1 MDDTNKKATKE
12 LVDMIHYVAEEST
25 KDAPYDRTRKGRI
38 VEVHRNIS
46 TNEIIGYDVKIED
59 KEYYIKKEQG
69 KNITASVNDIVYV
82 NFPCNNVN
90 NIYLSHIDGEEDIYA
105 ENEVKTNGV
114 WIDGKPIYRKVLPF
128 ILNTAIT
135 TISHGISNIDNI
147 ISVKGGYG
155 YADAD
160 AVDMYPIPYV
170 ALTASYMIEIGAN
183 LTIIYVKAGSSILLD
198 VRCFAI
204 IEYTKMT

>member
-69 KNITASVNDIVYV
+69 KNITVDVNDIVYV

-90 NIYLSHIDGEEDIYA
+90 NIYLSHIDGEENIYS
-105 ENEVKTNGV
+105 ENEVKTSGV
-114 WIDGKPIYRKVLPF
+114 WIDGKPIYRKVLQVE
-128 ILNTAIT
+128 ASGGST
-135 TISHGISNIDNI
+135 TPMGVDSSNIVYMHIELWNISNQKLN
-147 ISVKGGYG
+147 
-155 YADAD
+155 
-160 AVDMYPIPYV
+160 IPY
-170 ALTASYMIEIGAN
+170 Y
-183 LTIIYVKAGSSILLD
+183 IL
-198 VRCFAI
+198 F
-204 IEYTKMT
+204 YQNY

>member
-69 KNITASVNDIVYV
+69 KNITVGVNDIVYV

-90 NIYLSHIDGEEDIYA
+90 NIYLSHIDGEENIYS

-114 WIDGKPIYRKVLPF
+114 WIDGKTIYRKV
-128 ILNTAIT
+128 IQVEASGGST
-135 TISHGISNIDNI
+135 TPMGVDSSNIVYMHIELWNISNQKLN
-147 ISVKGGYG
+147 
-155 YADAD
+155 
-160 AVDMYPIPYV
+160 IPYYINSATYGIANTNGTNFNYQ
-170 ALTASYMIEIGAN
+170 ALGDPFTNGVI
-183 LTIIYVKAGSSILLD
+183 TV
-198 VRCFAI
+198 I
-204 IEYTKMT
+204 IEYTKTT

>member
-25 KDAPYDRTRKGRI
+25 KDAPYDRTRKGRV

-90 NIYLSHIDGEEDIYA
+90 NIYLSHIDGEEDIYSTS
-105 ENEVKTNGV
+105 EVKTNGV
-114 WIDGKPIYRKVLPF
+114 WIDGKPIYRKVLSTGAINDTNIKNISTPNDIDVMVSMNGF
-128 ILNTAIT
+128 ITIGEQQYVPLNYINIYNQTQDVGCFYYKATNTIQIRTYAIFGVT
-135 TISHGISNIDNI
+135 SGFI
-147 ISVKGGYG
+147 
-155 YADAD
+155 
-160 AVDMYPIPYV
+160 
-170 ALTASYMIEIGAN
+170 
-183 LTIIYVKAGSSILLD
+183 
-198 VRCFAI
+198 I
-204 IEYTKMT
+204 IEYTKTT